1 MEQVSQYVNGMISI
15 ICLSIGFLIKN
26 SLPNIPNRLIPLILG
41 VLGVF
46 FNIWLNKWNVSPE
59 IIVCGLISGLSSCGT
74 FDLMKNTMGLKL

>member
-1 MEQVSQYVNGMISI
+1 MEQVSQYVNGIISI

-46 FNIWLNKWNVSPE
+46 FNIWLNNWNVSPE

-74 FDLMKNTMGLKL
+74 FDLIKTTMGLKL

>member
-15 ICLSIGFLIKN
+15 ICLSIGFVIKN
-26 SLPNIPNRLIPLILG
+26 SLPNIPNRLIPLISG

-74 FDLMKNTMGLKL
+74 FDLMKNTIGLKL

>member
-26 SLPNIPNRLIPLILG
+26 SLPNIPNRLIPLISG
-41 VLGVF
+41 VLGIF
-46 FNIWLNKWNVSPE
+46 FNIWLNNWNVSPE

>member
-15 ICLSIGFLIKN
+15 ICLSIGFVIKN
-26 SLPNIPNRLIPLILG
+26 SLPNIPNRLIPLISG